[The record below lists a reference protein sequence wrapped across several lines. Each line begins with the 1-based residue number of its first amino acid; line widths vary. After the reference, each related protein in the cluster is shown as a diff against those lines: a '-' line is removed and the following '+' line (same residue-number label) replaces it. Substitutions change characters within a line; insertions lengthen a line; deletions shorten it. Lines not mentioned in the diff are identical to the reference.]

1 MVVRLYV
8 RDLSAVGWGEV
19 TLINGTRVWLWVRI
33 NKCAHKFAMDE
44 GGWTEICFF
53 VSRSTTVKPTAGM
66 AVPVWRERQKQLWSV
81 LRQKTTSS
89 NGETWCNGKKIANVE
104 KADVWNSTKSLKIS
118 KIGILKLLTYLLV
131 WFDQNQINIR
141 SAVQWYF
148 PLQRKWYGIL
158 LPNWAIATGRQKHF
172 LICTFLVSRDD
183 RIIERAKAL
192 PPYNMSWQNVLGKY
206 LLIVGP
212 WWWWLRGQRARILL
226 QWNEF
231 ESCWSLQ
238 FFSVNVFLES
248 SKINKRLV
256 LSHFL
261 KKCTCLLHLF
271 HYLMVTL
278 SSSHELNDCLAY
290 TCK

>member
-148 PLQRKWYGIL
+148 PLQCKW
-158 LPNWAIATGRQKHF
+158 
-172 LICTFLVSRDD
+172 V
-183 RIIERAKAL
+183 
-192 PPYNMSWQNVLGKY
+192 
-206 LLIVGP
+206 
-212 WWWWLRGQRARILL
+212 
-226 QWNEF
+226 
-231 ESCWSLQ
+231 
-238 FFSVNVFLES
+238 FS
-248 SKINKRLV
+248 
-256 LSHFL
+256 
-261 KKCTCLLHLF
+261 
-271 HYLMVTL
+271 
-278 SSSHELNDCLAY
+278 D
-290 TCK
+290 